1 MKLIKVIK
9 KINLILKT
17 KVIIMKL
24 IKVILIKL
32 ILEKMMIKFYIKI
45 KVWIR
50 NKTINK
56 IIIKL
61 KNSKMK
67 KIT

>member
-50 NKTINK
+50 NKTKNK
-56 IIIKL
+56 ITIKL

>member
-1 MKLIKVIK
+1 
-9 KINLILKT
+9 
-17 KVIIMKL
+17 MKL

-56 IIIKL
+56 ITIKL

>member
-56 IIIKL
+56 ITIKL

>member
-50 NKTINK
+50 NKTKNK
-56 IIIKL
+56 ITIIKFL
-61 KNSKMK
+61 K
-67 KIT
+67 I